1 MDTFPISGKIIFLF
15 GWTNLEELQ
24 IQSNLNLF
32 YILISSKKLEQSDK
46 NKKGCDSYKNSSKMW
61 NNDLP

>member
-32 YILISSKKLEQSDK
+32 YILISCKKLEQSDK
-46 NKKGCDSYKNSSKMW
+46 NKKGCDSYKMW
-61 NNDLP
+61 NNDLPWKVL